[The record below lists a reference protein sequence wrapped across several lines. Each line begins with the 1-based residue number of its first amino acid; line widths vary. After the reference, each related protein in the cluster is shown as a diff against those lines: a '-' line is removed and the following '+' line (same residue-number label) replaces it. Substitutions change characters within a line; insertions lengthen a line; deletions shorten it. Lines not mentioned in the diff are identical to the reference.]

1 MTVKKSN
8 LTKADMD
15 FIKSAV
21 EAAATGGKVGNAVQN
36 CTFVGVQYDAKAVDA
51 ITKIAEGL
59 IENAKGFTA
68 LAQVLKASNVEVET
82 MLKIVSQ

>member
-1 MTVKKSN
+1 MTAKKSS

-21 EAAATGGKVGNAVQN
+21 EAATAGGKVGSAVQN
-36 CTFVGVQYDAKAVDA
+36 CTFVGVQYDAQAVNA
-51 ITKIAEGL
+51 ISKIADGL
-59 IENAKGFTA
+59 IENAKGLAA
-68 LAQVLKASNVEVET
+68 LAQVLKASNVEVES